1 MKRLYLADFRLS
13 FLQIFGFT
21 VLLVDVQVN
30 DTCYNC
36 LKMFRE
42 KVKAKCDEAKSL
54 RNHNPV
60 YSTSSTLVS
69 TPSSS
74 PRET

>member
-1 MKRLYLADFRLS
+1 MEFVFLIRCRYLV
-13 FLQIFGFT
+13 FT
-21 VLLVDVQVN
+21 ALLTAVQVN

-60 YSTSSTLVS
+60 YSSSTSVT

>member
-1 MKRLYLADFRLS
+1 MLYWEHGQICLYLV
-13 FLQIFGFT
+13 T
-21 VLLVDVQVN
+21 VQVN

-42 KVKAKCDEAKSL
+42 KVRAKCEEAKSL
-54 RNHNPV
+54 RNHGAS
-60 YSTSSTLVS
+60 YSSSSTSVS